1 MNYKIVTKYIK
12 ELSFKIPDAKS
23 YFLLE
28 KNIKNYEVNFDIKSK
43 KINESVIEVD
53 TNLKLV
59 PQKDDGK
66 NIEVKVLFSSLINFE
81 KDEKIKGEELEKIIL
96 TKVPEEVY
104 PDIRSIFVFLFEK
117 CGFKKINLEEKI
129 DFEKLYK
136 NRMSQK

>member
-1 MNYKIVTKYIK
+1 MIKIGANAKIKEVSTNKDIDVNKNKENQNGIKIEIIKMNYKIVTKYIK

-66 NIEVKVLFSSLINFE
+66 NKS
-81 KDEKIKGEELEKIIL
+81 
-96 TKVPEEVY
+96 
-104 PDIRSIFVFLFEK
+104 
-117 CGFKKINLEEKI
+117 
-129 DFEKLYK
+129 
-136 NRMSQK
+136 

>member
-1 MNYKIVTKYIK
+1 MSYKIVTKYIK

-81 KDEKIKGEELEKIIL
+81 KDEKIN
-96 TKVPEEVY
+96 
-104 PDIRSIFVFLFEK
+104 S
-117 CGFKKINLEEKI
+117 
-129 DFEKLYK
+129 
-136 NRMSQK
+136 

>member
-1 MNYKIVTKYIK
+1 MSYKIVTKYIK

-81 KDEKIKGEELEKIIL
+81 KDEKINSEELEKIIL

-117 CGFKKINLEEKI
+117 CGFKKKTLK
-129 DFEKLYK
+129 K
-136 NRMSQK
+136 N

>member
-1 MNYKIVTKYIK
+1 MSYKIVTKYIK

-81 KDEKIKGEELEKIIL
+81 KDEKINSEELEKIIL

>member
-1 MNYKIVTKYIK
+1 MSYKIVTKYIK

-43 KINESVIEVD
+43 KINESVIEVE

-81 KDEKIKGEELEKIIL
+81 KDEKINSEELEKIIL